1 MKIKLFIIMTIFI
14 SALSCSKNTPS
25 NPTAK
30 SYIDNSISKK
40 LENYGDS
47 VVKNNIPI
55 DDGSV
60 EYHGIGK
67 YVIKSLDD
75 AITTNP
81 ENAEIYV
88 DIYKDK
94 KEAVIYIPNRF
105 IFSNL
110 ISVSGKIDSQIN
122 DDKGTYILSMTVGDN
137 AITDYSFTI
146 MGSNE
151 KYYITAVRL
160 DKTK

>member
-30 SYIDNSISKK
+30 SYIDNSIRKK

-47 VVKNNIPI
+47 IVKNNIPI

-81 ENAEIYV
+81 ENAEI
-88 DIYKDK
+88 
-94 KEAVIYIPNRF
+94 
-105 IFSNL
+105 
-110 ISVSGKIDSQIN
+110 
-122 DDKGTYILSMTVGDN
+122 
-137 AITDYSFTI
+137 
-146 MGSNE
+146 
-151 KYYITAVRL
+151 
-160 DKTK
+160 